1 VEKPN
6 QSSET
11 LSHRVRRTLEDLA
24 LIRQSLQRTNSQPN
38 GANGERNPVLDLELA
53 AELKIVVDTLREL
66 LWAYIAALSTK
77 SGRRPQEVLEWYKME
92 LAVEMLR
99 NKNAR
104 AAISEGAEAVGTSTF
119 EDLVTTALT
128 VTAMHTGQERRV

>member
-1 VEKPN
+1 VNNPV
-6 QSSET
+6 QSPEP

-24 LIRQSLQRTNSQPN
+24 SIQQSLLTNNQ
-38 GANGERNPVLDLELA
+38 ANDSNAERNPVLDLELA
-53 AELKIVVDTLREL
+53 AELKSVVDTFRQL
-66 LWAYIAALSTK
+66 LWAYITALSAK

-104 AAISEGAEAVGTSTF
+104 AAGTETAEKAASTF
-119 EDLVTTALT
+119 EDLVTAALN
-128 VTAMHTGQERRV
+128 VAAMHTGQERRV